1 MAYNAPHS
9 MLHTPHSDDAH
20 HPLHRVYRKRIR
32 GIRMRW
38 FGSGCAVGVVA
49 GILFTLLVSA
59 VVVTQVPEVVQSFT
73 GEPDVAVVIGES
85 YLNREASNRINNS
98 YPTGVPNLTLT
109 NLDINLTPGNRM
121 DMQPVFNADLG
132 FLGNIPINASVKNQL
147 TVQDGK
153 LVLAMIGDPQLGN
166 LNLPL
171 ELLPFDLKGRVKQA
185 IDKVNNNVLIA
196 EINQSLESGF
206 GGSAF
211 VVEGVTTND
220 SGMTIR
226 LQQKP

>member
-1 MAYNAPHS
+1 
-9 MLHTPHSDDAH
+9 
-20 HPLHRVYRKRIR
+20 
-32 GIRMRW
+32 MRW
-38 FGSGCAVGVVA
+38 FGSGCAMGVLVGIVV
-49 GILFTLLVSA
+49 TLVVSA
-59 VVVTQVPEVVQSFT
+59 VVVTQVPDVVQSFT

-85 YLNREASNRINNS
+85 YLNREAANRINGS

-109 NLDINLTPGNRM
+109 SLDINLTPGNRM

-132 FLGNIPINASVKNQL
+132 FLGNLPVNATVKNQL
-147 TVQDGK
+147 TIQDGK
-153 LVLAMIGDPQLGN
+153 LVIAMVGDPQLGS

-171 ELLPFDLKGRVKQA
+171 ELLPFDLKGQVKEA
-185 IDKVNNNVLIA
+185 LDKVNNDVLIS

-220 SGMTIR
+220 SGVTIR